1 MQQIVRKMTKSL
13 SDFEAGVD
21 GVSPCFD
28 KQWWD
33 EFRETEVAE
42 ILALTKE
49 KNSDYTGG
57 KSCDN
62 PFANFDGSTEFGINP
77 IVGVAVRMQDKFQRL
92 KAFCKDG
99 ELSVQ
104 TKGDSVRD
112 IYRDLIGY
120 SLISLGMME
129 REKHSSMD
137 TCDNIDAYDQ

>member
-1 MQQIVRKMTKSL
+1 MTKTI
-13 SDFEAGVD
+13 
-21 GVSPCFD
+21 SPSKSESSSQTLVPPCYD

-33 EFRETEVAE
+33 EFRENEVAE

-62 PFANFDGSTEFGINP
+62 PFANFDGSTEFGTDP
-77 IVGVAVRMQDKFQRL
+77 IIGVAIRMQDKFQRL

-99 ELSVQ
+99 ELAVQ

-120 SLISLGMME
+120 SLISLGMLE
-129 REKHSSMD
+129 RENGQPVDICD
-137 TCDNIDAYDQ
+137 TINPYD